1 MSIVINAWQLI
12 LLGALTLF
20 PPLFMIAV
28 PYIISKRLEEK
39 LLHPMLGI
47 SAGILLGL
55 VFFDILP
62 ESNELTS
69 DLKINA
75 IYFSIAVLAGFF
87 ILTMIERFMLSKGI
101 THGHDADG
109 VKIKPFGTLGISAL
123 VVHGFMDGF
132 VIPIS
137 LSASIPLGLIVTIAM
152 VIHQI
157 PDSFAAMSMSL
168 AAGYTKKQTVKYVCI
183 TALDTPLGIL
193 IGVCALLGSNAVG
206 FESTIVLLSLG
217 FSAGT
222 FLFVSAADLI
232 PELQHSSK
240 SMSVLLFILLGI
252 AIIFGLTQLLPA

>member
-1 MSIVINAWQLI
+1 MTIAINALQLI

-20 PPLFMIAV
+20 PPLLIIAV
-28 PYIISKRLEEK
+28 PYIFSKQTEEK

-62 ESNELTS
+62 ESNDLTS
-69 DLKINA
+69 DLKINP
-75 IYFSIAVLAGFF
+75 IYFSIAVLTGFLV
-87 ILTMIERFMLSKGI
+87 LTMIERYMINKGI

-109 VKIKPFGTLGISAL
+109 LKIKPFGTLGVSAL

-137 LSASIPLGLIVTIAM
+137 LSASTTLGLIVTIAM

-168 AAGYTKKQTVKYVCI
+168 AAGYTKKQTAKYVCF
-183 TALDTPLGIL
+183 TALDTPFGIL

-206 FESTIVLLSLG
+206 FGSILVLLSLG

-222 FLFVSAADLI
+222 FIFVSAADLI

-240 SMSVLLFILLGI
+240 SMSVILFILLGFV
-252 AIIFGLTQLLPA
+252 IIFGLTQLLPA

>member
-1 MSIVINAWQLI
+1 MNIVMNVWQLI
-12 LLGALTLF
+12 LLMALTLF
-20 PPLFMIAV
+20 PPLFMILV

-55 VFFDILP
+55 VFFDIFP
-62 ESNELTS
+62 ESNRLVS
-69 DLKINA
+69 DLKINSMF
-75 IYFSIAVLAGFF
+75 FSIAVLTGFF
-87 ILTMIERFMLSKGI
+87 VLTMIERFMLSKGI

-109 VKIKPFGTLGISAL
+109 IKIKPFGTLGVSAL
-123 VVHGFMDGF
+123 IVHGFMDGF

-137 LSASIPLGLIVTIAM
+137 LSVSSTLGLIVTIAM

-168 AAGYTKKQTVKYVCI
+168 AAGYTKKQTAKYVCF
-183 TALDTPLGIL
+183 TALDTPFGIL
-193 IGVCALLGSNAVG
+193 IGVCVLLGSNAIG
-206 FESTIVLLSLG
+206 FGSILVLLSLG

-222 FLFVSAADLI
+222 FIFVSAADLI

-240 SMSVLLFILLGI
+240 SMSVILFILLGFI
-252 AIIFGLTQLLPA
+252 IIFGLTQLLPS